1 MPDKPDKSKPNYSS
15 WPIMGGLYMNDRSLR
30 IFHEVA
36 KSLNMTVV
44 AQKMFISQSAVSQT
58 IHDMESELGIK
69 LFSRIGKKLY
79 LTGEGEIWLNYVRR
93 MLNVY
98 NEGLMAIDGM
108 KKLQSGRLKIGAST
122 TIGIYV
128 MPQIFGKFMKLF
140 TGIDFSTTIE
150 NTKIIIENIINNK
163 IDFGFVEG
171 PVSLDEI
178 VIEDFCEDELVLIV
192 APAHAWARL
201 GNIDSQEIFNEKF
214 IMREMG
220 SGTREV
226 FENILNANQIQFKIA
241 FELGNTEAIKKAV
254 EAGLG
259 VSCISRR
266 CIYNEVES
274 GKLCIVNIR
283 GVVFRRKFNLVFHKD
298 KYLTYLHKKF
308 IDFASNEVITKK
320 V

>member
-1 MPDKPDKSKPNYSS
+1 
-15 WPIMGGLYMNDRSLR
+15 MNDRSLR

-58 IHDMESELGIK
+58 IHDLEREFGIK

-79 LTGEGEIWLNYVRR
+79 LTEEGEIWLNYVRR
-93 MLNVY
+93 ILNVY
-98 NEGLMAIDGM
+98 NEGLNAIDMM

-128 MPQIFGKFMKLF
+128 MPQISGKFMKLY
-140 TGIDFSTTIE
+140 TGIDFSIAIE
-150 NTKIIIENIINNK
+150 NTKVIIENLKNNK

-171 PVSLDEI
+171 PVSTDEI
-178 VIEDFCEDELVLIV
+178 VVENFCEDELVLIV
-192 APAHAWARL
+192 SPEHPWAKL
-201 GNIDSQEIFNEKF
+201 GSVDAAELVNEKF
-214 IMREMG
+214 IMREIG

-226 FENILNANQIQFKIA
+226 FEDILNANQIRFSIA

-266 CIYNEVES
+266 CIYHEVKA
-274 GKLCIVNIR
+274 GRLCIVNIR
-283 GVVFRRKFNLVFHKD
+283 GVVFLRRFNLVYHKD

-308 IDFASNEVITKK
+308 IDFASNEVVPKQFLRDVK
-320 V
+320 LAP